1 MSRRED
7 LMIFIRNARPELS
20 ETLDDDTRLISS
32 GLFDSLT
39 LFNLTLWVEARI
51 DAPIN
56 PATFDFLSDWDTP
69 AGILRY
75 IERELGK

>member
-1 MSRRED
+1 MSHHED
-7 LMIFIRNARPELS
+7 LMVFIRNARPGL
-20 ETLDDDTRLISS
+20 TGVDDDTRLISS

-39 LFNLTLWVEARI
+39 LFNLTLWVEDRI
-51 DAPIN
+51 GAPIN

-75 IERELGK
+75 IEQELGK